1 MKKLLG
7 ILLAVLIIAAI
18 LLYLGKGF
26 GFGGTGSGTGT
37 SGQTQES
44 VQASSQAAES
54 TEEIGEEVISNV
66 VTVTIKEDKVYVG
79 EQEFA
84 DEAAFKTYIESIN
97 NDQRE
102 IKLVEEDA
110 LQGTFDW
117 VVKVLDELK
126 VKYTR
131 ASE

>member
-26 GFGGTGSGTGT
+26 GLGGTGSGIGE
-37 SGQTQES
+37 SGQATQS
-44 VQASSQAAES
+44 TPASSQASES
-54 TEEIGEEVISNV
+54 SEEIGEEVISNV

-84 DEAAFKTYIESIN
+84 DEASFKTYIEGIN

-102 IKLVEEDA
+102 IKIVEENA

-117 VVKVLDELK
+117 AVKVLDDLK